1 MEVIALDS
9 DGGGGGGG
17 SGGGANQES
26 HAAGMTQKVALPEL
40 EQSNGE
46 QMLDVKR
53 IALVWR
59 GGGIKRRECRE
70 SRCGAFLKSHAQSH
84 HERATARHARGW

>member
-17 SGGGANQES
+17 SGGGANQDS
-26 HAAGMTQKVALPEL
+26 HAAGMTQEVALPEL

-46 QMLDVKR
+46 QMLTVKR

-59 GGGIKRRECRE
+59 GGLTRTTGGKQHK
-70 SRCGAFLKSHAQSH
+70 GADM
-84 HERATARHARGW
+84 GG

>member
-1 MEVIALDS
+1 MMEVIALDS

-59 GGGIKRRECRE
+59 GGV
-70 SRCGAFLKSHAQSH
+70 
-84 HERATARHARGW
+84 

>member
-1 MEVIALDS
+1 MMEVIALDS

-59 GGGIKRRECRE
+59 GGVYK
-70 SRCGAFLKSHAQSH
+70 
-84 HERATARHARGW
+84 TARML